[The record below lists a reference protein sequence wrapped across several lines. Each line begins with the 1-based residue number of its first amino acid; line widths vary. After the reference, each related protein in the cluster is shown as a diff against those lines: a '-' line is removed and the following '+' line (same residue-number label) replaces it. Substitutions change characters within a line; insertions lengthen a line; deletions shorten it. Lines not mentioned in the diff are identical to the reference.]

1 MKKYLQKPTPKIT
14 AKRKAS
20 QRPGIKAAMLV
31 NAYTKESYMSD
42 KMAHMQ
48 DIINKSRVLWVNPN
62 EEKSELG

>member
-1 MKKYLQKPTPKIT
+1 
-14 AKRKAS
+14 
-20 QRPGIKAAMLV
+20 MLV